1 MKIKKLVSALS
12 ALTIAAGA
20 FAGLAVTASAAG
32 EETVPERINIV
43 EDTNIEY
50 WRTGNSPNYEYFDN
64 TDLSGATS
72 LNISNGLT
80 NNSLWRAFAVLKFG
94 NRTSSDNVS
103 NATLHIYRDT
113 SANSADTLTV
123 YGTENADWSAADI
136 NWNTETSG
144 GAKAS
149 YTGTNLGDM
158 SVVLDSVPTVA
169 NGTTGWISFD
179 VTSYVQQ
186 RNGGYSFL
194 VTSNGTKGG
203 SMASMEKDGGTYAA
217 YLEITTTEE
226 KTYSVSFDINGSLV
240 TPTVKVYDDENRTIE
255 HSGSSY
261 TEGTYYY
268 TATAVGYEDYNG
280 SFSVSDD
287 TANDGVV
294 TVSIPMVAKSA
305 AGSITVQYVNSQ
317 GNKLDENAED
327 VMDVSGKYV
336 GDSLVTYLP
345 AYYDTGSELYV
356 YSALPEMTSGQG
368 IGSWSEVAVTAT
380 ADDQTLKYTYDRVD
394 TDEYVLYEQNESGTP
409 VYKNATSKGMFNN
422 FGENS
427 VDIVTVPS
435 DGVYKLI
442 VVSTIRD
449 STVSAD
455 MNMTVT
461 LNETTEIGEINA
473 KSTSPVPGIYEGI
486 KLNEGDTISVSS
498 NHARVGIDY
507 AVLIKTAVAPTA
519 TYEQIGTDFTTSTGD
534 STVDSGSAFK
544 LFVTAGTDVIT
555 NVGAKVNNVDS
566 QNTIDTVINSG
577 STVTFAIAVNAAASD
592 IDSIKAVINRTT
604 EVEATKTTAIE

>member
-12 ALTIAAGA
+12 ALTIAAGT

-50 WRTGNSPNYEYFDN
+50 WRTGSSPNYEYFDK

-103 NATLHIYRDT
+103 NATLHIYRDA

-123 YGTENADWSAADI
+123 YGTENADWRAADI

-144 GAKAS
+144 GQRAS

-158 SVVLDSVPTVA
+158 SAVLDSVSTVA

-186 RNGGYSFL
+186 RTEDGYSFL

-217 YLEITTTEE
+217 YMEITTTEE
-226 KTYSVSFDINGSLV
+226 KTYSVSFNINGSSTV
-240 TPTVKVYDDENRTIE
+240 PVVKVYDDENHTTE

-268 TATAVGYEDYNG
+268 AATAEGYEDYNG

-287 TANDGVV
+287 TATNGLVA
-294 TVSIPMVAKSA
+294 VSIPMVAKSA

-317 GNKLDENAED
+317 GNKLDENAEG
-327 VMDVSGKYV
+327 VIDVSGKYV

-356 YSALPEMTSGQG
+356 YSVLPEMTSGQG

-507 AVLIKTAVAPTA
+507 AVLIKTPVAPTA
-519 TYEQIGTDFTTSTGD
+519 TYEQIGDYTSETETDNKA
-534 STVDSGSAFK
+534 SAFK
-544 LFVTAGTDVIT
+544 LNVTAGTNAI
-555 NVGAKVNNVDS
+555 NSVGAKVNDKMS
-566 QNTIDTVINSG
+566 ENTINTTINSG
-577 STVTFAIAVNAAASD
+577 STVVFAIAVNAAAED
-592 IDSIKAVINRTT
+592 VKSIKAVIDGTT
-604 EVEATKTTAIE
+604 DIDATPVTVTTIE